1 MINIAITDDH
11 KLFRR
16 GMNRMLADFDQM
28 EVVFEAGNGVELLAE
43 LEKTKADLVLLDLQ
57 MPEMD
62 GIETTPLLRERYP
75 DLKIIILSMHDD
87 DQMIAHLMELGAHGY
102 LLKDAEPEEVEMAI
116 RTTLLNGFYFNDRV
130 SKAMLSS
137 MVQKQKVKPTFS
149 HQTELS
155 EREIEVLKL
164 ICQELTSQEIA
175 DQLFISKRTVEGHRN
190 RLLEKIGAKNTAG
203 LVVYAAQNGMIA

>member
-1 MINIAITDDH
+1 MIRIGITDDH

-16 GMNRMLADFDQM
+16 GMNSMLADFEGI
-28 EVVFEAGNGVELLAE
+28 EVLFEASNGQELLDE
-43 LEKTKADLVLLDLQ
+43 LKKTAVDLVLLDLQ
-57 MPEMD
+57 MPELD
-62 GIETTPLLRERYP
+62 GIATTPLLRAQYP

-102 LLKDAEPEEVEMAI
+102 LLKDAEPEEVETAI
-116 RTTLLNGFYFNDRV
+116 RTILDQGFYFNERV
-130 SKAMLSS
+130 SKAMLAGL
-137 MVQKQKVKPTFS
+137 VQKKKITPTFS

-175 DQLFISKRTVEGHRN
+175 DKLFISKRTVEGHRN
-190 RLLEKIGAKNTAG
+190 HLLEKIGAKNTVG
-203 LVVYAAQNGMIA
+203 LVVYAAQQGMI